1 MKTAFFSFGFLM
13 VLAYPLLVVGAI
25 FLLLIA
31 FERIRGWYG
40 RPLNLPGGQPNAPRT
55 VRSADR

>member
-1 MKTAFFSFGFLM
+1 MKSVFFSFGFLV
-13 VLAYPLLVVGAI
+13 VLAYPLLVVGTI
-25 FLLLIA
+25 FFLLVA

-55 VRSADR
+55 VRSASR